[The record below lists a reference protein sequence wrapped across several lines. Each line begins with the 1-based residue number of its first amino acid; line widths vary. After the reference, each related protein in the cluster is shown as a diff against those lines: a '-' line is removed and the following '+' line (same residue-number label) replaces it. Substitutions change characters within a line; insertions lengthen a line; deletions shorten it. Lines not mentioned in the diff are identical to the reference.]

1 MYQDYI
7 NQARAAQHRQD
18 LLTEAANE
26 RSLRAARQTHPQAQQ
41 SERPG
46 MPKPQTPRR
55 LGFHPAR

>member
-26 RSLRAARQTHPQAQQ
+26 RSLRAVRQMRQEAQQ
-41 SERPG
+41 SEPPRT
-46 MPKPQTPRR
+46 PKPQTPRR
-55 LGFHPAR
+55 LGLHPAR